1 MQRTIYLRIAYDG
14 TEFHGW
20 QRQPGLR
27 TIQGV
32 LEQSIMRVVRHPC
45 DLIGSGR
52 TDAGVHASGHVA
64 SFRTSCPLPESKFR
78 HAIGSRLPEDVA
90 VAELREVHPDFHA
103 TADAVSKLY
112 RYRIFHSQSR
122 PVEHLVQR
130 YVHHI
135 WQPLDIEPM
144 TQAARLFVGTKDFRA
159 FAASG
164 CVRRSTIRTVF
175 RCDIQR
181 RLDEIRIEVEG
192 DGFLYNQ
199 VRIMVGTLL
208 NIGRGYW
215 QPDRVEEILAGGDRA
230 NAGPTAPARGLCLR
244 WVRYP
249 PAKLSPISIAAA
261 PDQSSIP
268 PCTTRDRT

>member
-32 LEQSIMRVVRHPC
+32 LEQSILRVVRHPC
-45 DLIGSGR
+45 DLIASGR

-64 SFRTSCPLPESKFR
+64 SFRTTCPLPESKFR

-90 VAELREVHPDFHA
+90 VVELREVHPDFHA
-103 TADAVSKLY
+103 TSDAVSKLY
-112 RYRIFHSQSR
+112 RYRIFHSTSR

-130 YVHHI
+130 YVQHI

-144 TQAARLFVGTKDFRA
+144 KRAARLFVGTKDFRA

-164 CVRRSTIRTVF
+164 CVRSTTVRTVF
-175 RCDIQR
+175 RCDVQR
-181 RLDEIRIEVEG
+181 RLDEILIDVEG
-192 DGFLYNQ
+192 GGFLYNQ

-215 QPDRVEEILAGGDRA
+215 QPDRVQQILAGGDRA

-249 PAKLSPISIAAA
+249 PEKLRPISIAAA
-261 PDQSSIP
+261 PDQASIP
-268 PCTTRDRT
+268 PCITRDRA